1 MKQIAAIASDASA
14 PARRSGRRITQ
25 LGNHFIAAWL
35 CLANVFSGELTPSG
49 PNTDRAGQPPGS
61 RSAGAVLSR
70 AARLPNAS
78 LSGRAGITR
87 SRGEV
92 EAVIAKTGPT
102 PPDWWNSVQVKYPP
116 SLNLIWADPGKQW
129 DAQKNLGQYIWD
141 VINPNPARWREGVR
155 LLHHVLTLN
164 KDDPQKVEKTV
175 NALARMYQNLLQ
187 DWARAAFWW
196 RKAAQI
202 SGQSEASFAFE
213 LGECYWKLG
222 NREMCVNLISG
233 LDEDYTRNGSLI
245 KLWADLGELD
255 KALKLAKEKAEF
267 DLEDPAYLA
276 AAEACR
282 LAGRHAEALDLYRK
296 IIALTEGSNDLKRN
310 QERAAASIEAILLY
324 DNLDLKRIPD
334 GAYESSSIAYNGP
347 LHVVVTVKRARIES
361 VRVTKHTGKQ
371 FYAAITE
378 TTGRILEKQGVKG
391 IDMTSGATIT
401 AEAIVN
407 AAAKA
412 LAGGMK

>member
-1 MKQIAAIASDASA
+1 M
-14 PARRSGRRITQ
+14 Q
-25 LGNHFIAAWL
+25 LGGPFIVAWL
-35 CLANVFSGELTPSG
+35 CLANVSSDELTRTATS
-49 PNTDRAGQPPGS
+49 TDRAVQQPVS
-61 RSAGAVLSR
+61 RGAGVVLSGT
-70 AARLPNAS
+70 AS
-78 LSGRAGITR
+78 LTSPSPSARAGVTR
-87 SRGEV
+87 SRAEV
-92 EAVIAKTGPT
+92 EAIIAKTGPT
-102 PPDWWNSVQVKYPP
+102 PPEWWNSVPVKYPP
-116 SLNLIWADPGKQW
+116 SLDLTWAEPGKQW

-202 SGQSEASFAFE
+202 GGHSEASFAFE

-222 NREMCVNLISG
+222 NRDMCVDLISG

-245 KLWADLGELD
+245 KLWADLGELG

-282 LAGRHAEALDLYRK
+282 LAGRYAEALDFYRK
-296 IIALTEGSNDLKRN
+296 ITSLAEGSNDLKRN

-334 GAYESSSIAYNGP
+334 GAHQSSSIAYNGP
-347 LHVVVTVKRARIES
+347 LHVVVTVKGARIES
-361 VRVTKHTGKQ
+361 VQVTKHTEKQ
-371 FYAAITE
+371 FYSAITE
-378 TTGRILEKQGVKG
+378 TTGRIIEKQGVKR

-407 AAAKA
+407 ATAKA

>member
-1 MKQIAAIASDASA
+1 MSHGRVSA
-14 PARRSGRRITQ
+14 
-25 LGNHFIAAWL
+25 
-35 CLANVFSGELTPSG
+35 ELTPYATS
-49 PNTDRAGQPPGS
+49 TDRAGQPPVS
-61 RSAGAVLSR
+61 RGAGVVLSGT
-70 AARLPNAS
+70 ASLTNAS
-78 LSGRAGITR
+78 ASGRAGLTR
-87 SRGEV
+87 SRREV
-92 EAVIAKTGPT
+92 EAVIAKTGPN

-116 SLNLIWADPGKQW
+116 SLNLTWAEPGKQW

-202 SGQSEASFAFE
+202 GGQSEASFAFE

-222 NREMCVNLISG
+222 NRDMCVDLISG

-276 AAEACR
+276 AAESEASGVFNVCTGKKTDFNEIIAALNDTPWLR
-282 LAGRHAEALDLYRK
+282 LKTEYFKNPYPFYQNETLGDPGEALR
-296 IIALTEGSNDLKRN
+296 ALKFRAKYSVPEGIRD
-310 QERAAASIEAILLY
+310 Y
-324 DNLDLKRIPD
+324 
-334 GAYESSSIAYNGP
+334 
-347 LHVVVTVKRARIES
+347 
-361 VRVTKHTGKQ
+361 
-371 FYAAITE
+371 F
-378 TTGRILEKQGVKG
+378 
-391 IDMTSGATIT
+391 GAT
-401 AEAIVN
+401 V
-407 AAAKA
+407 
-412 LAGGMK
+412 GV